1 MELFGF
7 DPELPLAKDMKARG
21 VKAIV
26 MEVRFSQVR
35 SLVSIHVL
43 CVDFVRPEFPVR
55 SAVLPRNLSSV
66 RPISVV
72 VVDCMAYIIPV
83 SRSGSCHS

>member
-1 MELFGF
+1 MVELFGF

-35 SLVSIHVL
+35 GSVGSFAI

-55 SAVLPRNLSSV
+55 SAILPRDFSSV
-66 RPISVV
+66 RPVSVAM
-72 VVDCMAYIIPV
+72 VDCMSYFCCLFYV
-83 SRSGSCHS
+83 